1 MRRVIQDFRHDALTT
16 FHGLPIFSF
25 AFSDPAALEPNG
37 VPEDIEAWAWR
48 VGADEYDAA
57 DGEEIWPV
65 FLDTVDTTRVRA
77 LTLAA
82 WDSEMSGEDWD
93 AYTAAV
99 IAAADRFPNLEAL
112 FVADLPSEM
121 TEVSW
126 IEQVDPG
133 PLLAAFPG
141 LVELGVRGAP
151 PPDTEP
157 LVHERLQELTIQT
170 GGLPPRVVRAIGRS
184 KLPALTGLDLY
195 LGTEMYQG
203 GADAEDLA
211 DILSGAAF
219 PALRHLGLRNADDT
233 DALAALL
240 AHAPVVARLE
250 SLDLALGVLT
260 DTGAAAL
267 LAGQPLTH
275 LRRLDLHHHWMS
287 EEMIE
292 RLWQAL
298 PGTDVNVDEALLQR
312 GGTRFIAVSE

>member
-16 FHGLPIFSF
+16 FHGLPIFPF
-25 AFSDPAALEPNG
+25 AFSDPADLEPNG

-151 PPDTEP
+151 SPDTEP

-219 PALRHLGLRNADDT
+219 PALRHLGLRNAENT
-233 DALAALL
+233 DEVAALL

-267 LAGQPLTH
+267 LAGQPLNH

-298 PGTDVNVDEALLQR
+298 SETDVNVDEALLQR

>member
-1 MRRVIQDFRHDALTT
+1 MIQDFRHDSLSA

-25 AFSDPAALEPNG
+25 VHDDPAALEPNG

-48 VGADEYDAA
+48 VGTVEYDEV
-57 DGEEIWPV
+57 DGERAWPV
-65 FLDTVDTTRVRA
+65 FLEAVDTTRVRA
-77 LTLAA
+77 LSLGA
-82 WDSEMSGEDWD
+82 WNGEVAGEDWD
-93 AYTAAV
+93 RCAEAV

-112 FVADLPSEM
+112 FVADIPAEM
-121 TEVSW
+121 AEVSW

-141 LVELGVRGAP
+141 LVELGVRGALP
-151 PPDTEP
+151 PETGP
-157 LVHERLQELTIQT
+157 LVHDRLRELTIQT
-170 GGLPPRVVRAIGRS
+170 GGLPPRAVRAVGRS
-184 KLPALTGLDLY
+184 KLPALTSLELY
-195 LGTEMYQG
+195 LGTASYNG

-211 DILSGAAF
+211 DILSGAPF
-219 PALRHLGLRNADDT
+219 PALRHLGLRNAENT

-260 DTGAAAL
+260 DEGAAAL

-287 EEMIE
+287 DEMIE

-298 PGTDVNVDEALLQR
+298 PETDVNVDEALLGR
-312 GGTRFIAVSE
+312 DGRRFIAVSE